1 MPWQAVVIG
10 ACLALIFWACYRLGR
25 SDDPRR
31 LERRML
37 ARLEIEEA
45 TLDEEEVAAEREEE
59 RRSRG

>member
-10 ACLALIFWACYRLGR
+10 ACLALVCWAGYLLGR

-31 LERRML
+31 RERRML

-45 TLDEEEVAAEREEE
+45 TLDEEEATAEREEGGSF
-59 RRSRG
+59 RA